1 MSKLK
6 ILCFAPH
13 AAIWEHAFPEAVM
26 LKSLQDSGHQVVYV
40 TCDRQMPHLC
50 VSMESF
56 KLTFESPL
64 QAKQRVCDY
73 CQINATIA
81 KRQFGFRGYD
91 YGQFVKAEDAERVTR
106 TLNEITPSNL
116 LDAKFAGLEV
126 GRIALHD
133 YLLRHKQIVLE
144 FTPEQWK
151 DYTNTLR
158 NVLSAILALQRIF
171 DQEQPDRVMV
181 YNPMYSVNRACCK
194 LAELR
199 EIPVYWVHGGRSL
212 VDSQQNMMLTK
223 GTSGS
228 YGFYKNIIS
237 HWPKYADQPV
247 SHQSLRKV
255 TQHARKLIKGGHH
268 NVFSSTKSNSAIRA
282 KFGVAPHKKL
292 VTALM
297 SSYDEQLAYQLVGAS
312 PSSDDL
318 LFPRQLD
325 WIDFLI
331 DYFGT
336 QPDKFLIIRVHP
348 REFRGRRSEHSL
360 MLEAR
365 LKHLPDNIKVNWPS
379 DQLSIY
385 DLAEETDVFLN
396 AWSSTGKEMTMLG
409 LPVVIYSDV
418 FTPYPADLNYIGTD
432 KETYVAKIE
441 EALHDGW
448 DGERIRKTYRWYVHE
463 LERSEVDLA
472 SAVPSDRHLIQFV
485 THGISYVGHKVDA
498 IPQLIAKPMMAIWPW
513 WNIYQHKVTP
523 QTQHIINDVIVLDKV
538 TLLDLDQLPQPETH
552 VLPDHE
558 MCAVK
563 QEVKRLMRY
572 LYTQPQEVQ
581 SEDTLKA
588 RLFKFVST

>member
-26 LKSLQDSGHQVVYV
+26 LKSLQEHGHQVVYV

-56 KLTFESPL
+56 KLTFESPIEV
-64 QAKQRVCDY
+64 KQRVCNY
-73 CQINATIA
+73 CQINAKVA
-81 KRQFGFRGYD
+81 KQQFGFRGYD
-91 YGQFVKAEDAERVTR
+91 YGQFVKAEDTARITQAINEVTPA
-106 TLNEITPSNL
+106 TI
-116 LDAKFAGLEV
+116 LDAQFCGLEV

-133 YLLRHKQIVLE
+133 YLLRYKQILLE
-144 FTPEQWK
+144 FTPNQWQ

-158 NVLSAILALQRIF
+158 NVLSAIFALQRIF
-171 DQEQPDRVMV
+171 EQEQPDRVMV

-194 LAELR
+194 LAESR
-199 EIPVYWVHGGRSL
+199 GIPVYWVHGGRSL
-212 VDSQQNMMLTK
+212 VNSQQNMMLTR

-237 HWPKYADQPV
+237 HWPEYANQPV

-268 NVFSSTKSNSAIRA
+268 NVFSSTKSNSAIRT
-282 KFGVAPHKKL
+282 KFGVAPHQKL
-292 VTALM
+292 ITALM

-312 PSSDDL
+312 PNSDDL

-331 DYFGT
+331 GYFGT

-348 REFRGRRSEHSL
+348 REFRGHRSEHSL

-365 LKHLPDNIKVNWPS
+365 LKKLPDNIKVNWPA

-418 FTPYPADLNYIGTD
+418 FTPYPADLNYLGTN
-432 KETYVAKIE
+432 KETYIAKIE
-441 EALHDGW
+441 EALRDGW
-448 DGERIRKTYRWYVHE
+448 KAERICKTYRWYVHE
-463 LERSEVDLA
+463 LERSAVDLT
-472 SAVPSDRHLIQFV
+472 SAVPSDKHLIQFIA
-485 THGISYVGHKVDA
+485 HGISHVGHRVNA
-498 IPQLIAKPMMAIWPW
+498 IPQVVAKPMMSIWPW

-523 QTQHIINDVIVLDKV
+523 LTQQIINDVIGQNKT
-538 TLLDLDQLPQPETH
+538 TLLDLNTPPSAPPQIDPN
-552 VLPDHE
+552 HE
-558 MCAVK
+558 MAAIK
-563 QEVKRLMRY
+563 QEVRRLIHY
-572 LYTQPQEVQ
+572 LYAKTDHAP
-581 SEDTLKA
+581 TFHCLKA
-588 RLFKFVST
+588 KLLNFVSS